1 MFFFEK
7 EEHTYYNNETSE
19 SVSFDC
25 KTPSAILL
33 KAQKPPFFIQISLDI
48 QMKKKG
54 LENGARKKV
63 QIMKSTSIKAFF
75 CSPNDKEKIG
85 AKAYRMHFL
94 CKNTGEQ

>member
-1 MFFFEK
+1 M
-7 EEHTYYNNETSE
+7 NATSE
-19 SVSFDC
+19 SLSFDC

-48 QMKKKG
+48 QMKKKV
-54 LENGARKKV
+54 LKMAQE
-63 QIMKSTSIKAFF
+63 KSADNEVYFYKSLF

-94 CKNTGEQ
+94 CKNTGELQPKAGKLGV

>member
-7 EEHTYYNNETSE
+7 EEDTYYNNATSE

-75 CSPNDKEKIG
+75 VPQTTKK
-85 AKAYRMHFL
+85 R
-94 CKNTGEQ
+94 